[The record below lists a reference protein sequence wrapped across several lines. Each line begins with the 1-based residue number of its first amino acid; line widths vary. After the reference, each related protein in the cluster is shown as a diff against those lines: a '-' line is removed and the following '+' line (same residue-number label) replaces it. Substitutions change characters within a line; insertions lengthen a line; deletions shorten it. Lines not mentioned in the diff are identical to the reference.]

1 MGDGG
6 SMSRL
11 DRFMLSDGLID
22 SRSVVGQEVSDRDIS
37 DRFHI
42 WLKANVLNWGL
53 NSFKINNCQF
63 DHPSI
68 KEFMENEQKSLVA
81 GSQAFVIKE
90 KLKRLKDILRWLNRE
105 FFGWI
110 DLEIE
115 KYVVELNEDDVL
127 LGNSNVVDID
137 EDQEGSGQDCLN
149 VSNYFYFWQVVFGW
163 CSGGK

>member
-1 MGDGG
+1 MCQLYEGNPLGQMGDGT

-11 DRFMLSDGLID
+11 DRFLLSDGLID
-22 SRSVVGQEVSDRDIS
+22 SKSVVGQE
-37 DRFHI
+37 
-42 WLKANVLNWGL
+42 
-53 NSFKINNCQF
+53 
-63 DHPSI
+63 
-68 KEFMENEQKSLVA
+68 KSLVA

-105 FFGWI
+105 IFGWI

-149 VSNYFYFWQVVFGW
+149 VSN
-163 CSGGK
+163 